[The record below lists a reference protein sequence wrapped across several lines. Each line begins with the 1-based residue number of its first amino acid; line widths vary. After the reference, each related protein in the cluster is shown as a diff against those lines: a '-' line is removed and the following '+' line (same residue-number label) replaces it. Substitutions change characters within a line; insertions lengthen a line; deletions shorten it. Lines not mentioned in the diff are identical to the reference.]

1 MNNYDTEQRTY
12 RIGISGSYGGLN
24 LGDEAILKSIIGQL
38 RNSFPVELTVFSHDP
53 NDTLERH
60 QVERAVP
67 VRTLTREE
75 AIQEIEPLDL
85 FILGGGGILFDDEA
99 ELYLREAEI
108 AHELDTPVMV
118 YGISAGPLKD
128 RSIRQSVRDC
138 LNQAEIV
145 TVRERQARKLLE
157 EVGVRRLI
165 EVTADPALLLE
176 PEPLPGDAL
185 LREGIEGHTRLVG
198 MSVREPGPAAPD
210 LDQQHYHSLLAN
222 AADFMV
228 ERFDAD
234 IVFVPME
241 RRVLDLQQSHAVM
254 AQMVYADRA
263 TVLKGE
269 YTSGQILSMMDHFTF
284 ALGMRLHFLI
294 FAALRKVPFVALPYA
309 GKVTGFLD
317 DLDMAMPPVQI
328 INAGRIIAHIDRS
341 WDHRE
346 EIQERIEHNLPPLQV
361 RAASTHQRVVELLT
375 HRYVGAT
382 LSDAGTIT

>member
-1 MNNYDTEQRTY
+1 MINYSTDQKTY

-24 LGDEAILKSIIGQL
+24 LGDEAILKAIIGQL
-38 RNSFPVELTVFSHDP
+38 RNSLSVELTVFSHDP
-53 NDTLERH
+53 EDTLARH

-85 FILGGGGILFDDEA
+85 FVLGGGGILFDDEA
-99 ELYLREAEI
+99 ELYLREADI

-128 RSIRQSVRDC
+128 RSIRESVRNC
-138 LNQAEIV
+138 LNQATII

-157 EVGVRRLI
+157 EVGVRQPI
-165 EVTADPALLLE
+165 EVTADPALLLD
-176 PEPLPGDAL
+176 PEPLPDDAL
-185 LREGIEGHTRLVG
+185 IREGIEGHTRLIG
-198 MSVREPGPAAPD
+198 ISVREPGPAAPD

-328 INAGRIIAHIDRS
+328 VNAGRIIAHIDRS
-341 WDHRE
+341 WDDRVAL
-346 EIQERIEHNLPPLQV
+346 QERIEDNLPPLQV
-361 RAASTHQRVVELLT
+361 RAASTHQRLIELLT
-375 HRYVGAT
+375 DRHVDTKLPDPG
-382 LSDAGTIT
+382 IIV